1 MRKKTQYLLA
11 LAAFAA
17 LAATF
22 DGFGI
27 AAVYDAG
34 FEGVP
39 RAFLLATICVIVGTV
54 TAFALT
60 APLIRRITRG
70 RNLGTSQ

>member
-1 MRKKTQYLLA
+1 MRKRTRYLLA

-27 AAVYDAG
+27 AAVYKAG
-34 FEGVP
+34 FDGVQ
-39 RAFLLATICVIVGTV
+39 RFLLATICVIVGTV

-60 APLIRRITRG
+60 APLIRRITRR